1 MRKKIGRYT
10 YDTDRAHTVYEV
22 DNDSSLSETDEAF
35 MSFEVY
41 RRDDDGRL
49 FVVFTSGGDETLFVP
64 TFLKMKRV
72 ESEIARAEEHMDW
85 RRIVS
90 FAWFMDLFHEEVGM

>member
-1 MRKKIGRYT
+1 MGNRAIITNKEKRVAVYLHWNGGR
-10 YDTDRAHTVYEV
+10 
-22 DNDSSLSETDEAF
+22 DSVEAF

-41 RRDDDGRL
+41 RRDDDGKL
-49 FVVFTSGGDETLFVP
+49 FVVFTSGGEETLFVP

-72 ESEIARAEEHMDW
+72 ESEIAWAEEHRDW